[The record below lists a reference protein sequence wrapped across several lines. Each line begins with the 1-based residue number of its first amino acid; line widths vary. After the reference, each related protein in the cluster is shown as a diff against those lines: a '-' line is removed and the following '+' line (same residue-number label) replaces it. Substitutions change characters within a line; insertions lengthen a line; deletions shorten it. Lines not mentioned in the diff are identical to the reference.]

1 ACRNC
6 GEEVVPGAK
15 FCPHCGTS
23 VIIPCAGCG
32 HVLQP
37 GQKFCPECGTRAG

>member
-1 ACRNC
+1 M
-6 GEEVVPGAK
+6 
-15 FCPHCGTS
+15 
-23 VIIPCAGCG
+23 IIPCAGCG